1 MGTQNPYDF
10 ETFYHAVCADLQTKG
25 EVHSMSKQFSLLGDD
40 NERIKFVLEKN
51 FAGSVH
57 WKDFNFSPKDRSESQ
72 KLRNLG
78 NQVYQKNRLSEALEY
93 YSQSICLA
101 PHPLPPNTYLNH
113 PQDQEDTFSYE
124 ELALGYAN
132 RSAVLFQMKEYELC
146 IRDITRA
153 FNYSYPNNLMY
164 KLFERKAR
172 CQRALKD
179 YARALESM
187 KEAEM
192 WMKYSTLSETKTA
205 GFKKDISKQIE
216 FLAEKVNAMTMEEIE
231 NMDNFGPHVSGCLAK
246 PPPKLTENHSNVPC
260 ARADVKIRYHPDKG
274 RYLVVEK
281 DVGPGEILLIE
292 KPYSSIL
299 LPEFYTT
306 HCQTCYQR
314 VSAPMP
320 CWCCSKVR
328 FCSDECR
335 LDAWESFHKIECQQ
349 LDLIS
354 GANLG
359 KNAMLAFRILT
370 SSGKIYLEYVVN
382 KVKEELEKPENEG
395 GGPEKLGF
403 NEEGVY
409 DAADYRTIYTL
420 VGNTKQRG
428 VGDLFKRGLM
438 AAFMLKI
445 LELTPF
451 FFNGGSDPRNVK
463 VQDKILVGGI
473 LLTHLQNLPCNAHEI
488 AEIEIPSGSV
498 KDSVQSEIGAAAYG
512 TLSLINHS
520 CDPNVVRHYHS
531 SHAVVRT
538 VRSLQAGDEILDNY
552 GYHYAVMAREERQ
565 RKLYNQ
571 YYFNCNCI
579 PCNNS
584 WATYTS
590 LSQAAV
596 PLAGTQPEQAKQIIS
611 EHHKATKQY
620 KKAFDYVLSGKF
632 SMFSEALPI
641 LLEHL
646 TFLDKNITRPIRE
659 YNDCQEAVKQ
669 CYSVEGNSYRTKV
682 NSKKEKEMIV

>member
-1 MGTQNPYDF
+1 MGTPPTSFDF
-10 ETFYHAVCADLQTKG
+10 ETFYHAVCTDLQNKG
-25 EVHSMSKQFSLLGDD
+25 EVHSMSKQFSLMGDD
-40 NERIKFVLEKN
+40 NERMKFVLEKN
-51 FAGSVH
+51 FTNSVM
-57 WKDFNFSPKDRSESQ
+57 WKDFNFSPKDRAESQ
-72 KLRNLG
+72 KLRTLG

-101 PHPLPPNTYLNH
+101 PHPLPPNTYLNPIH
-113 PQDQEDTFSYE
+113 EQEDSFSYE

-132 RSAVLFQMKEYELC
+132 RSAVLFQMKEYSLC

-192 WMKYSTLSETKTA
+192 WMKYSTLNETKTVS
-205 GFKKDISKQIE
+205 FKKDISKQIE
-216 FLAEKVNAMTMEEIE
+216 FLADKVNAMTMDEIE
-231 NMDNFGPHVSGCLAK
+231 NMNNFGPQVSGCLAK
-246 PPPKLTENHSNVPC
+246 PPPKLENPSNQVPC
-260 ARADVKIRYHPDKG
+260 ARADVKIKYHPDKG

-281 DVGPGEILLIE
+281 AVPPGEVLLIE

-299 LPEFYTT
+299 LPEYYSS
-306 HCQTCYQR
+306 HCQTCYQK
-314 VSAPMP
+314 VAAPMP

-349 LDLIS
+349 LDLIC

-359 KNAMLAFRILT
+359 KNALLAFRILT

-395 GGPEKLGF
+395 GGPERVGF

-428 VGDLFKRGLM
+428 VGDLFKRALM

-463 VQDKILVGGI
+463 LQDKVLVGGI
-473 LLTHLQNLPCNAHEI
+473 MLTHLQNLPCNAHEI
-488 AEIEIPSGSV
+488 AEIEVPSGSV
-498 KDSVQSEIGAAAYG
+498 KDSVQSEIGAASYG

-520 CDPNVVRHYHS
+520 CDPNVVRHYTS
-531 SHAVVRT
+531 SHAIVRT
-538 VRSLQAGDEILDNY
+538 IRSLSAGDELLDNY
-552 GYHYAVMAREERQ
+552 GYHYAVMGREERA

-571 YYFNCNCI
+571 YYFNCNCAA
-579 PCNNS
+579 CSNS
-584 WATYTS
+584 WPLYPS
-590 LSQAAV
+590 LSQTAV
-596 PLAGTQPEQAKQIIS
+596 PLPGTQPEQAKQTIS
-611 EHHKATKQY
+611 EHHKAAKQY
-620 KKAFDYVLSGKF
+620 KKAFDLVLNGKF
-632 SMFSEALPI
+632 SDSLPI

-646 TFLDKNITRPIRE
+646 TFLDNNISRPMRE
-659 YNDCQEAVKQ
+659 YNDCQEAIKQ
-669 CYSVEGNSYRTKV
+669 CYSVEGNCYRTKD
-682 NSKKEKEMIV
+682 SKKKDKEMVV

>member
-1 MGTQNPYDF
+1 MGHQSQYDF
-10 ETFYHAVCADLQTKG
+10 ETFYHAVCADLQTKN
-25 EVHSMSKQFSLLGDD
+25 EVQSMSKQFSLLGDD
-40 NERIKFVLEKN
+40 YERIKFIMEKN
-51 FAGSVH
+51 LMNNTL

-78 NQVYQKNRLSEALEY
+78 NQVYQKNRLSEALEH

-113 PQDQEDTFSYE
+113 PQDQEETYTYE

-164 KLFERKAR
+164 KLFERKSR
-172 CQRALKD
+172 CQRAMKD

-192 WMKYSTLSETKTA
+192 WMKYSTLSETKSVS
-205 GFKKDISKQIE
+205 FKKDIAKQIE
-216 FLAEKVNAMTMEEIE
+216 FLTEKVNAMTMDEIE
-231 NMDNFGPHVSGCLAK
+231 NMKNFGPQVSGCLAK
-246 PPPKLTENHSNVPC
+246 PPPTLSDPNPILPC
-260 ARADVKIRYHPDKG
+260 ATSHVKIKYHPDKG
-274 RYLVVEK
+274 RYLVTEK
-281 DVGPGEILLIE
+281 DVAPGEVLLIE

-299 LPEFYTT
+299 LPEYYST
-306 HCQTCYQR
+306 HCQSCFQR

-320 CWCCSKVR
+320 CWCCSRVR

-349 LDLIS
+349 LDLIT

-382 KVKEELEKPENEG
+382 KVKEELEKPEYEG
-395 GGPEKLGF
+395 GGPEKVGF

-438 AAFMLKI
+438 AAYMVKI

-463 VQDKILVGGI
+463 LQDKVLVGGI
-473 LLTHLQNLPCNAHEI
+473 VLTHLQNLPCNAHEI
-488 AEIEIPSGSV
+488 AEIEVPAGSV
-498 KDSVQSEIGAAAYG
+498 KDSAQSEIGAASFG

-531 SHAVVRT
+531 SHAVVTAVRT
-538 VRSLQAGDEILDNY
+538 IPAGDEILDNY
-552 GYHYAVMAREERQ
+552 GYHYAVMPREERQ
-565 RKLYNQ
+565 RKLQGQ
-571 YYFNCNCI
+571 YYFQCGCI
-579 PCNNS
+579 PCRET
-584 WATYTS
+584 WPVYTGLAT
-590 LSQAAV
+590 AAV
-596 PLAGTQPEQAKQIIS
+596 PLPGTQPDQAKQIIADYNKS
-611 EHHKATKQY
+611 AKQY
-620 KKAFDYVLSGKF
+620 KKAFELVLAGKF
-632 SMFSEALPI
+632 GDALPN

-646 TFLDKNITRPIRE
+646 SFIDKNITRPMRE

-669 CYSVEGNSYRTKV
+669 CFSVEANCYRTK
-682 NSKKEKEMIV
+682 SGKKDKELIV

>member
-1 MGTQNPYDF
+1 MGHQTQYDF
-10 ETFYHAVCADLQTKG
+10 ETFYHTVCAELQTKG
-25 EVHSMSKQFSLLGDD
+25 EVQSMSKQFSLLGDD
-40 NERIKFVLEKN
+40 NERVKFILEKN
-51 FAGSVH
+51 FTGSVM

-101 PHPLPPNTYLNH
+101 PHPLPPNTYMNH
-113 PQDQEDTFSYE
+113 PQDQEETFSYE

-164 KLFERKAR
+164 KLFERKSR

-192 WMKYSTLSETKTA
+192 WMKYSTLSETKSVS
-205 GFKKDISKQIE
+205 FKKDIAKQIE
-216 FLAEKVNAMTMEEIE
+216 FLTEKVNAMTMEEIE
-231 NMDNFGPHVSGCLAK
+231 NMKNFGPQVSGCLAK
-246 PPPKLTENHSNVPC
+246 PPPTLAEPNPSLPC
-260 ARADVKIRYHPDKG
+260 ARTDVKIKYHPDKG
-274 RYLVVEK
+274 RYLVADK
-281 DVGPGEILLIE
+281 DVAPGEILLVE

-299 LPEFYTT
+299 LPEYYST
-306 HCQTCYQR
+306 HCQTCFQR
-314 VSAPMP
+314 VLAPMP

-349 LDLIS
+349 LDLIT

-382 KVKEELEKPENEG
+382 KVKEEIEKPENEG

-420 VGNTKQRG
+420 IGNTKHRG

-438 AAFMLKI
+438 AAYMLKI

-463 VQDKILVGGI
+463 LQDKVLVGGI

-488 AEIEIPSGSV
+488 AEIEVPSGSV
-498 KDSVQSEIGAAAYG
+498 KDSVQSEIGAASYG

-531 SHAVVRT
+531 SSAVVTSVRT
-538 VRSLQAGDEILDNY
+538 ILAGEEILDNY
-552 GYHYAVMAREERQ
+552 GYHYAVMPREERQ
-565 RKLYNQ
+565 RKLQSQ
-571 YYFNCNCI
+571 YYFVCNCVG
-579 PCNNS
+579 CCDS
-584 WATYTS
+584 WPVYTGLATT
-590 LSQAAV
+590 AV
-596 PLAGTQPEQAKQIIS
+596 PLPGTSPDQAKQIIS
-611 EHHKATKQY
+611 EYNKSSKQY
-620 KKAFDYVLSGKF
+620 KKAFDLVLGGKF
-632 SMFSEALPI
+632 SDALPN
-641 LLEHL
+641 LLDHL
-646 TFLDKNITRPIRE
+646 AFLDKNITRPIRE

-669 CYSVEGNSYRTKV
+669 CYSVEANCYKTKS
-682 NSKKEKEMIV
+682 SKKDKEMIV